1 MDSSLERRVKE
12 SSTKQVAQNKNH
24 FPHDIFRKL
33 AFRKRKQNAKNI
45 FEYHMM
51 VIVLMFD
58 LRERKNFKIIA
69 QLSRAHWLIL
79 IVNKR
84 TET

>member
-1 MDSSLERRVKE
+1 MDSSLERRVKG

-33 AFRKRKQNAKNI
+33 AFNREKENKTQKNI

-58 LRERKNFKIIA
+58 LRERKNFTITAKILA
-69 QLSRAHWLIL
+69 RSLANFNRQ
-79 IVNKR
+79 
-84 TET
+84 